1 MDKFL
6 DDRSS
11 LFYFGLAAGISVAA
25 TAQYTASFFQPLLP
39 PTQVT
44 NLTEQLKRSESTLS
58 LRSIANG
65 SLLTVGQDLESST
78 GTSKTIAKLE
88 KSFTVTSQKL
98 NEIVKHFASEMKR
111 GLAQDGQTLK
121 MIPSFVDKRPTG
133 LEIGTYLALDLGGT
147 NFRVCEISLDGKG
160 TIRNRSKKYT
170 LTEDLKSG
178 TAVKMFDFFADC
190 VESFLDERRNGGD
203 LNIPNNV
210 DLNKPLTNGHMEEEM
225 LQLGFTFSFPT
236 DQTAI
241 DSGSLIV
248 WTKGFTATGAEG
260 HDVVVLL
267 QEAFKRKKV
276 NVHVAAMVNDTVG
289 TLISH
294 AYSNPQTYVSVILG
308 TGFNAAYVEKVDQ
321 IPKWKGEPGGDCRG
335 AFDDEHSVLPL
346 TSFDRQLDRGS
357 TNPHRQTYEKMVAG
371 MYLGELVRYVLLDL
385 ISTGELFGGKQCAAL
400 LIPYG
405 FETANMSRIE
415 RDHTFD
421 LADTKILC
429 EEVLNT
435 ETSYDDRRIIRRV
448 CELVGTRSS
457 RLAGAGITAVVTKI
471 NRLDGCTVGIDG
483 SLYEYPHFA
492 NRVRDAIRELLGITA
507 DHIYLEQARDGSGQ
521 GSALIAA
528 LASS

>member
-1 MDKFL
+1 MEKFL

-25 TAQYTASFFQPLLP
+25 TAQYTASFFQPPPLP
-39 PTQVT
+39 AQEA
-44 NLTEQLKRSESTLS
+44 NFGEFSRKSETAAPLRGAVNSPLST
-58 LRSIANG
+58 I
-65 SLLTVGQDLESST
+65 GQDLESSP

-98 NEIVKHFASEMKR
+98 NEIVKHFASEIKR

-133 LEIGTYLALDLGGT
+133 LEVGTYLALDLGGT
-147 NFRVCEISLDGKG
+147 NFRVCEITLDGKG
-160 TIRNRSKKYT
+160 TMRNRSKKYT
-170 LTEDLKSG
+170 LTEDLKTG
-178 TAVKMFDFFADC
+178 TAVRMFDFFAEC
-190 VESFLDERRNGGD
+190 VESFLDERRSGGD
-203 LNIPNNV
+203 PSIPGSV
-210 DLNKPLTNGHMEEEM
+210 EFYKTLSNGHMEEEM

-241 DSGSLIV
+241 DSGTLMV

-260 HDVVVLL
+260 QDVVVLL
-267 QEAFKRKKV
+267 QEAFKRRCCLRYYQRV

-289 TLISH
+289 TLVSH
-294 AYSNPQTYVSVILG
+294 AYSNPQTYISVILG

-321 IPKWKGEPGGDCRG
+321 IPKLKGEPGSEMIINMEWG

-346 TSFDRQLDRGS
+346 TPYDRQLDRGS
-357 TNPHRQTYEKMVAG
+357 TNPHRQTYEK
-371 MYLGELVRYVLLDL
+371 LVSGIYVLLDL
-385 ISTGELFGGKQCAAL
+385 VSTGELFSGKQCAAL

-429 EEVLNT
+429 EEVLDT
-435 ETSYDDRRIIRRV
+435 QTTYDDRRIIRRV
-448 CELVGTRSS
+448 CELVGTRSA
-457 RLAGAGITAVVTKI
+457 RLAGAGITAVVTRI

-483 SLYEYPHFA
+483 SLYE
-492 NRVRDAIRELLGITA
+492 
-507 DHIYLEQARDGSGQ
+507 
-521 GSALIAA
+521 
-528 LASS
+528 